1 MTDDRLNKLYPSSAN
16 VRKTGAKDG
25 IEGLAQSIHNHGLLN
40 NLAVQPGG
48 EKETFSVLAGGR
60 RLAAL
65 NHLAKAKLIPADWGV
80 PRNVTEIEI
89 EGDIPSG
96 EISLAENEMR
106 AAMRKAQRHEERQH
120 GEGSRTV
127 AEREGVATGSAAGRK
142 VSQPVE
148 PIPCKIDPV
157 SSREVIAG
165 RTVIAYVH
173 GDLAGQEYA
182 NAAVIVRA
190 VTHDHLV
197 AALKAISTH
206 WANQYD
212 HPNMEAPMY
221 QGQGHT
227 GPASQTATERLRL

>member
-1 MTDDRLNKLYPSSAN
+1 
-16 VRKTGAKDG
+16 
-25 IEGLAQSIHNHGLLN
+25 
-40 NLAVQPGG
+40 
-48 EKETFSVLAGGR
+48 
-60 RLAAL
+60 
-65 NHLAKAKLIPADWGV
+65 
-80 PRNVTEIEI
+80 
-89 EGDIPSG
+89 
-96 EISLAENEMR
+96 
-106 AAMRKAQRHEERQH
+106 
-120 GEGSRTV
+120 
-127 AEREGVATGSAAGRK
+127 VATGSAAGRK
-142 VSQPVE
+142 VSVE

-221 QGQGHT
+221 QGHT